1 MFLCINQMCKQQPP
15 LPVASQQKKTTHKH
29 MVNMKKHFGDFFSS
43 RKRDRA
49 WLSLLDTRSLG

>member
-15 LPVASQQKKTTHKH
+15 LPVASQQKKKHKH

-43 RKRDRA
+43 RKRDPA